1 VLEAADAEAHG
12 VAPRRGCAAQVC
24 DDERRRDSAGRLRWI
39 GSAQG
44 GPEGSATGSAGVWL
58 ELVVGK

>member
-1 VLEAADAEAHG
+1 
-12 VAPRRGCAAQVC
+12 
-24 DDERRRDSAGRLRWI
+24 LRWTR
-39 GSAQG
+39 SAQA